1 MLKKFKADLHIHT
14 CLSPCADLEMSPLS
28 IVKTASIKGIDIIA
42 VTDHNSAENIIAV
55 INSAKG
61 SDVTVLA
68 GMEITSSEE
77 AHILALFDDIDSI
90 LSLQEI
96 IYKNLL
102 PGENNEKRFGEQIV
116 VNAADEVEYFNK
128 RLLIAA
134 TALEAGS
141 IVNTIHSLGGIAV
154 ASHIDKTT
162 FSIISQLGF
171 IPEDL
176 LFDALE
182 MSPNISR
189 ENAEQ
194 SFKKYDTATW
204 VSSSD
209 AHRISEIGQRTTIF
223 YMKRPTLQE
232 MKLALEKIDGRK
244 VEWR

>member
-55 INSAKG
+55 INAAKG
-61 SDVTVLA
+61 SGVTVLA

-96 IYKNLL
+96 IYENLL
-102 PGENNEKRFGEQIV
+102 PGENDEKRFGEQIV
-116 VNAADEVEYFNK
+116 VNDADEVEYFNK

-134 TALEAGS
+134 TALDASS

-171 IPEDL
+171 IPENL

-194 SFKKYDTATW
+194 SFKKYDTTAW

-209 AHRISEIGQRTTIF
+209 AHSISEIGQRTTFF
-223 YMKRPTLQE
+223 YMKQSTLQE
-232 MKLALEKIDGRK
+232 MKLALEKIEGRK
-244 VEWR
+244 VEWQ